1 MRSVRSG
8 LVVGAALLALSACG
22 SSAAATGGPL
32 RGDGA
37 GYGTSVVTVPN
48 RPYTM
53 GGLLLCTNGAAFV
66 LDSVRAAAVHGS
78 GKLEDAGVRSSPPE
92 DGAID
97 GGQGVL
103 PAVMGPVKG
112 YRVTRVCDSP
122 ATTVSELGIQVS
134 RGHGYGE
141 VDGLRINYHVG
152 NTAYESLYKFTATL
166 CDPAANDNPRYCSD

>member
-1 MRSVRSG
+1 MRSVRTG
-8 LVVGAALLALSACG
+8 LVVGAALLAISAC
-22 SSAAATGGPL
+22 STSAATGGPL
-32 RGDGA
+32 GGDGA
-37 GYGTSVVTVPN
+37 GYGASVVTGPN

-78 GKLEDAGVRSSPPE
+78 GKLEDAGIRSSPAE

-112 YRVTRVCDSP
+112 YQVTRVCDRS
-122 ATTVSELGIQVS
+122 ASKVSELGIQVS
-134 RGHGYGE
+134 RGQGYGE
-141 VDGLRINYHVG
+141 VAGLRIKYHVG
-152 NTAYESLYKFTATL
+152 NTDYESVYKFTATL
-166 CDPAANDNPRYCSD
+166 CDPGGNDNAKYCSD

>member
-1 MRSVRSG
+1 M
-8 LVVGAALLALSACG
+8 VGAALLAISAC
-22 SSAAATGGPL
+22 STSAAANGGPL

-37 GYGTSVVTVPN
+37 GYGASVVTVPN
-48 RPYTM
+48 RPNTM

-78 GKLEDAGVRSSPPE
+78 GKLEDAGIRSSPAE

-103 PAVMGPVKG
+103 PAVMGPVKA
-112 YRVTRVCDSP
+112 YRVTHVCGSSGNM
-122 ATTVSELGIQVS
+122 VSELGIQVS
-134 RGHGYGE
+134 RGHGYGA

-152 NTAYESLYKFTATL
+152 NTSYKAIYKFTATL
-166 CDPAANDNPRYCSD
+166 CDPRANDNPKYCSD

>member
-1 MRSVRSG
+1 M
-8 LVVGAALLALSACG
+8 VVGVALLAISACAD
-22 SSAAATGGPL
+22 SAASNSGPL
-32 RGDGA
+32 QGDGA

-78 GKLEDAGVRSSPPE
+78 GKLEDAGIRSSPPE

-122 ATTVSELGIQVS
+122 ATMVSELGIQMS
-134 RGHGYGE
+134 RGQGYGE
-141 VDGLRINYHVG
+141 VDGLRIRYHVG
-152 NTAYESLYKFTATL
+152 NTDYESVYKFTATL
-166 CDPAANDNPRYCSD
+166 CDPGGNDNAKYCSD